1 MDSWIGL
8 LKKDFLLMKNRL
20 LVFLLIDLAAFAL
33 GWYLHIREIG
43 FVQQP
48 ELNWV
53 LYDNNDLIKFIP
65 LVIAIGIHVLFIGNY
80 ILMSL
85 NKEGK
90 QLHLWLHNPQS
101 AIVLLGSK
109 LVNGFIAL
117 ILSLGLLI
125 ILTTINLI
133 PFLSEVSF
141 YLGDL
146 TKLLLYFVVNIIFLS
161 LLIGICFMFFWT
173 IYHVLKSRIGRWS
186 VLVLIILINL
196 FIWMFVSLEST
207 AVYNQLVQWGEYKL
221 EFSTLESFNYS
232 DGEFDQMITNYLGKN
247 LFDTIFAL
255 LLFVI
260 SAWVIEKK
268 VEV

>member
-20 LVFLLIDLAAFAL
+20 LVFLLIDLAVFAL

-48 ELNWV
+48 NINWV
-53 LYDNNDLIKFIP
+53 LDDNDLIKFIP
-65 LVIAIGIHVLFIGNY
+65 LVIAMAIHVLFIGNY

-117 ILSLGLLI
+117 IVSLGVLI
-125 ILTTINLI
+125 TLTTINLI
-133 PFLSEVSF
+133 PFLSELSF

-186 VLVLIILINL
+186 VLVIIVLINL
-196 FIWMFVSLEST
+196 FIWIFASFEST
-207 AVYNQLVQWGEYKL
+207 AIYDQLILWGEYNL
-221 EFSTLESFNYS
+221 EFSTLEFINHN
-232 DGEFDQMITNYLGKN
+232 DEEFGEKVSNHLGEN
-247 LFDTIFAL
+247 LFDAL
-255 LLFVI
+255 IGVLFFVVA
-260 SAWVIEKK
+260 AWLIEKK